1 MKDGRKIRSSN
12 IVLISIIIILF
23 MEITI
28 QQNIPGTD
36 WLFTSVIMRREK
48 KKVKYAKMKQKLKS
62 IFIITL

>member
-1 MKDGRKIRSSN
+1 
-12 IVLISIIIILF
+12 

-62 IFIITL
+62 IFIITLQGLRDNFTFQPYVCIKMTHL